1 MNSGYQNKF
10 ALTVL
15 AAVILINLGIFVGLF
30 IGIQSVS
37 VSGALLFVAVVEF
50 VLVGLAFFDGKLVTG
65 RRQG

>member
-1 MNSGYQNKF
+1 MNSGNQNKF

-15 AAVILINLGIFVGLF
+15 AAVILINLGIVVGLF

-50 VLVGLAFFDGKLVTG
+50 VLVGLAFFDGKLVVG
-65 RRQG
+65 RQQG